1 MANMIE
7 KNEYGVRKTILIAPE
22 LAFAIPVQVGNTGI
36 DADEKT
42 GKKIIKA
49 GTAIG
54 GSTSV
59 FGKRDEV
66 LNKTTAAEEAQGIL
80 LHDVD
85 VTAGANNGSM
95 LVAGYVDTDKIDTK
109 DLPGEDVQKALTRIL
124 FMKGI

>member
-1 MANMIE
+1 MAVANSVI

-22 LAFAIPVQVGNTGI
+22 LAFSTPVIVGNTGI

-66 LNKTTAAEEAQGIL
+66 LNKTKTAEEAQGIL

-85 VTAGANNGSM
+85 VTAGDNNGTM
-95 LVAGYVDTDKIDTK
+95 LVAGYVDTNKIENK
-109 DLPGEDVQKALTRIL
+109 DYNDAVFYKKLN
-124 FMKGI
+124 

>member
-7 KNEYGVRKTILIAPE
+7 KNEYGVRKTILISPE
-22 LAFAIPVQVGNTGI
+22 SAIAISVQVGNTGI

-54 GSTSV
+54 GSTNV
-59 FGKRDEV
+59 FTNRDEV
-66 LNKTTAAEEAQGIL
+66 LNKTETAEEAQGIL

-95 LVAGYVDTDKIDTK
+95 LVFGVVDINKIDTK
-109 DLPGEDVQKALTRIL
+109 DLPAEDVQKALPRII